1 MKSLQDL
8 EDIDIGRQSP
18 NFVEELGKLTNLRKL
33 RVSWKTCGLDKA
45 DYWEK
50 KLVSSLHELET
61 CNLRILRVTISLP
74 EEDDFVGPCRLPV
87 LKSIREIDVCFGEV
101 CWINNWLH
109 SLDTLEKIC
118 ICPFHLEPRHFEA
131 FADIPT
137 LVHLQVGHIYVGGGP
152 IIINRGFQRLQKLE
166 ILFDCTELMF
176 EAGAMPNLKH
186 LTIHISLGRLKS
198 AGSGADFGIQHLC
211 SLSCVHVNMSCS
223 DVRAAD
229 VEAAEDAFK
238 NMAEAH
244 PNRPTLVLDRLTS
257 PMNNEEGGSKSCG
270 RRMIRH

>member
-186 LTIHISLGRLKS
+186 LTIHISL
-198 AGSGADFGIQHLC
+198 
-211 SLSCVHVNMSCS
+211 
-223 DVRAAD
+223 D

-257 PMNNEEGGSKSCG
+257 PMNNEEGGSTYIHS
-270 RRMIRH
+270 HAATFEF